1 MVKKI
6 EIKSLKVAGNM
17 SEETIAFT
25 ASLWVDGKKVGE
37 AKNQGHGGA
46 NDVYLFN
53 KDGNLS
59 PGHHHA
65 LLKELEEFASQ
76 HTWSYEGKTF
86 NKDGNLSPGHHHAL
100 LKELEEFASQHTWS
114 YEGKTYTHSLDSYIG
129 DLVEELDQK
138 QQLKRQLRGKTA
150 YRIPDKSYKD
160 GEYTVVNL
168 KYTKEVGA
176 YLRER
181 HGDDVFIFNETV

>member
-6 EIKSLKVAGNM
+6 EIKALKVAGFM
-17 SEETIAFT
+17 SEESIAFP

-37 AKNQGHGGA
+37 AKNQGSGGA

-76 HTWSYEGKTF
+76 HTWSYGGKTH
-86 NKDGNLSPGHHHAL
+86 S
-100 LKELEEFASQHTWS
+100 
-114 YEGKTYTHSLDSYIG
+114 HSLDSYIG

-160 GEYTVVNL
+160 GEYTVVKL